1 MVLPAPV
8 ETATYESSM
17 SSPSKMM
24 LEQGNE
30 YQSIHSGQ
38 HGGAYAANPSPAPP
52 GYTGI
57 LDEGLRAQAA
67 ISPIDQSLKAI
78 QGMSDQSGG
87 RRRSRGSK
95 RRSRRGSRRGSRRM
109 RGGSSGPMEG
119 GAKRKGSR
127 RGRKSSR
134 RTRKG
139 SRRMRGGSSGAHTNG
154 KNGHGKNGHGK
165 NGHGKNGHGKNG
177 HGKNGHHN
185 SKKGSGAMHGGAAYS
200 IASAQNVGAP
210 GMLLSPG
217 MERDALG
224 GMNPEWKLAT
234 DPNSFAPHLS

>member
-1 MVLPAPV
+1 MRRVRGKRCWSGGAQVVFPAPV
-8 ETATYESSM
+8 EVASYESSM

-30 YQSIHSGQ
+30 YQSIHAGQ

-67 ISPIDQSLKAI
+67 ISPIDQSLRAI

-87 RRRSRGSK
+87 RRR
-95 RRSRRGSRRGSRRM
+95 RGSRRM
-109 RGGSSGPMEG
+109 RGGDSDAASGAMEG
-119 GAKRKGSR
+119 GAKRRSRRGRKGSRRVRGGGKRKGSRGMCGGSKRKGSR
-127 RGRKSSR
+127 RGRK
-134 RTRKG
+134 G
-139 SRRMRGGSSGAHTNG
+139 SRRMR
-154 KNGHGKNGHGK
+154 
-165 NGHGKNGHGKNG
+165 
-177 HGKNGHHN
+177 
-185 SKKGSGAMHGGAAYS
+185 GGAAYS
-200 IASAQNVGAP
+200 IASAQDVGAP

-217 MERDALG
+217 MEREALS

-234 DPNSFAPHLS
+234 DPNSFAPNLS